1 MTQLNQSFRAV
12 APALALLLGGCAAD
26 VTFQIDVRSNGSAVA
41 TTREVVDDQLYRL
54 AQRQTAMP
62 DPFGIATMQHEGWSV
77 ATSSDANGNHIITL
91 SKLLSR
97 DDLNSLGRTGQPT
110 PAIRGLFLP
119 LSSVAISRSPGFF
132 VETDSLSATA
142 PALLP
147 FVQSQ
152 LRPPYDDLASAM
164 LSAVALH
171 FELRTPGRVL
181 QTNGTAAPAG
191 FTRWNLSLQA
201 PTPMTYRV
209 RVVYADRIALVI
221 IFGVAAIVLLVRVA
235 RRQAQGDAKRSH
247 R

>member
-1 MTQLNQSFRAV
+1 MRFRA
-12 APALALLLGGCAAD
+12 ALPALALLLGGCAAD
-26 VTFQIDVRSNGSAVA
+26 VTFQIDVRRDGSAVA
-41 TTREVVDDQLYRL
+41 TTREVIDDDLYRM

-62 DPFGIATMQHEGWSV
+62 DPFGIGTMQHEGWSV
-77 ATSSDANGNHIITL
+77 ATSVDASGNHLVTM
-91 SKLLSR
+91 SKSLSR
-97 DDLNSLGRTGQPT
+97 EDFNSLGGTGQAT
-110 PAIRGLFLP
+110 PALRGLFLP
-119 LSSVAISRSPGFF
+119 LSSVSVSRSPGFF

-152 LRPPYDDLASAM
+152 LRPPYDELASAM
-164 LSAVALH
+164 LNAVALH

-181 QTNGTAAPAG
+181 QTNGAAAPGG

-221 IFGVAAIVLLVRVA
+221 IFGVAAIALVYRIA
-235 RRQAQGDAKRSH
+235 IRRAQGDTGPQRG
-247 R
+247 